1 MSESSPSDAGK
12 QPRWKLAG
20 MVVHDQHGT
29 PVGEVARAWREID
42 TGRVAWITIHPD
54 RSPDSERFAP
64 LKGARYVRKALVL
77 PYDAEFLEQA
87 PEFQPGLD
95 VSRAHH
101 AQLQRY
107 FGPADQT

>member
-1 MSESSPSDAGK
+1 MMSEPSPSETSE

-20 MVVHDQHGT
+20 MVVHDQHGN

-42 TGRVAWITIHPD
+42 TGRVAWITIYPD
-54 RSPDSERFAP
+54 RSPGSERFAP

-77 PYDAEFLEQA
+77 PYDAEFLEHA
-87 PEFQPGLD
+87 PQIDPGLD

-101 AQLQRY
+101 AQLQQY
-107 FGPADQT
+107 FNPAD